1 MAAMGA
7 DYIGFRGCDLQRS
20 LGVDGFLGKL
30 KLRAYKGAIEAQV
43 PEAQRATVQVQVQV
57 TGRAPQTL
65 SYGGICQELDSFA
78 RGSAE
83 CPSCPVGG
91 GAPVGCYRYVGYPVD
106 AITEEVAFSFFC
118 GGLDTPDSIA
128 DQLYRD
134 IVSRVPLGSGWHTQR
149 PGPLA
154 ELPAPF
160 VYTSPGGRR
169 VDSAQL
175 LAAMFITLE
184 HPALVVAYARFFHE
198 LLAFVAAERDRVA
211 TLEADGQI
219 RLKVDVARAEDA
231 GAATMRVLERAKA
244 LYGSR
249 TLREL
254 GDVADLINQ
263 TIPYALQG
271 AGYVHVD
278 G

>member
-1 MAAMGA
+1 MLAMGA
-7 DYIGFRGCDLQRS
+7 DYIGFRGCELQRS
-20 LGVDGFLGKL
+20 LGVEGFLGKL
-30 KLRAYKGAIEAQV
+30 KLRAYKSAIEAQV
-43 PEAQRATVQVQVQV
+43 PESERATVKVQVQV
-57 TGRAPQTL
+57 TGRPPQTL
-65 SYGGICQELDSFA
+65 SYGGICQELDTFA

-106 AITEEVAFSFFC
+106 AITEELAFAFFC
-118 GGLDTPDSIA
+118 EGLDTPDTIA

-175 LAAMFITLE
+175 LAAMFITLD

-198 LLAFVAAERDRVA
+198 LLAFVAAARDRIA
-211 TLEADGQI
+211 TLEPDGQI
-219 RLKVDVARAEDA
+219 RLNVNVARPEDT
-231 GAATMRVLERAKA
+231 GPATLRALERAKA

-254 GDVADLINQ
+254 GEVANLVHSI
-263 TIPYALQG
+263 IPYALQG
-271 AGYVHVD
+271 EGYVHVD

>member
-1 MAAMGA
+1 MGA

-20 LGVDGFLGKL
+20 LGVEGFLGKL

-43 PEAQRATVQVQVQV
+43 PEDQRATVQVQVQV
-57 TGRAPQTL
+57 TCRPPQAL
-65 SYGGICQELDSFA
+65 SYGGICQELDTFA

-106 AITEEVAFSFFC
+106 AITEEVAFAFFC
-118 GGLDTPDSIA
+118 AGLDVPDSIA

-134 IVSRVPLGSGWHTQR
+134 VVSRVPQGSGWHTQR

-154 ELPAPF
+154 ELPSPF

-198 LLAFVAAERDRVA
+198 LLGYVDRERERVA
-211 TLEADGQI
+211 TLQPDGQV
-219 RLKVDVARAEDA
+219 RLKVDVERPEEA
-231 GAATMRVLERAKA
+231 GAATMRALERAKA

-249 TLREL
+249 TLNEL
-254 GDVADLINQ
+254 SDVADLLNQ